1 MKTTYGLPKKREEV
15 IQELQTAFANQNL
28 DDAEYESRLNEA
40 LAAKSIE
47 DLEVIVCDFPL
58 EVKHKL
64 FPKELAPAPSQE
76 VTSSNSSLPSSSLQS
91 INSYRVILGD
101 DKRQIALLDAS
112 TQHFITILGNQKIDL
127 RKSILQSNHLKI
139 NVENLLGST
148 IIDLRN
154 ENLEGK
160 HIDIWVGGMLGDIKI
175 FIPQGGSIQRE
186 AQMFAGNFTVKD
198 KRKNWLSILTGSNQ
212 EEKPLTSFTLT
223 IRGSY
228 WLGNVEIA
236 Y

>member
-28 DDAEYESRLNEA
+28 DDTEYESRLNEA

-47 DLEVIVCDFPL
+47 DLEVIVFDFPL
-58 EVKHKL
+58 EIKRKL
-64 FPKELAPAPSQE
+64 FPKMEATTTSQVITPSE
-76 VTSSNSSLPSSSLQS
+76 SSSPSPSSQS
-91 INSYRVILGD
+91 VNSYRVIMGD
-101 DKRQIALLDAS
+101 DKRQILQLDAS

-127 RKSILQSNHLKI
+127 RKSSLQGNKLKI
-139 NVENLLGST
+139 SVECLLGST

-154 ENLEGK
+154 EKLEGK
-160 HIDIWVGGMLGDIKI
+160 SIDIWVGGILGDIKI
-175 FIPQGGSIQRE
+175 FVPKGGSILRE
-186 AQMFAGNFTVKD
+186 AQMFGGNITVKD
-198 KRKNWLSILTGSNQ
+198 KRKNWLSMLTGSHR
-212 EEKPLTSFTLT
+212 EEEPPTSFILT